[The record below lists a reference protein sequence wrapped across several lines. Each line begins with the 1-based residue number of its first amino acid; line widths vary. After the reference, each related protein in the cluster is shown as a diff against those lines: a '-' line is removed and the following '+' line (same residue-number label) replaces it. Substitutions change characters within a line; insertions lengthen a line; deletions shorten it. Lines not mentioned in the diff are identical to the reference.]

1 MKRNLLMLASGCFV
15 IILAIVVY
23 QNTRTIPLDGK
34 MYVVVEE
41 KADLKNQILWQNIVY
56 TFNQQSDQVIGNMS
70 QAHEFKSS
78 DETILTIDEQGIM
91 EGISEGSASITFKI
105 GNNKF
110 AFSTIFVVNSS
121 SDI

>member
-41 KADLKNQILWQNIVY
+41 KADLKDQILWQNIVY
-56 TFNQQSDQVIGNMS
+56 TFNQQSDQVISNMS
-70 QAHEFKSS
+70 SAHNFKSS

-105 GNNKF
+105 GNNKY